1 MIFDVITIMPGMFES
16 MLSAGV
22 LGRAIEEGRLSVRL
36 HDLREFTND
45 AHRTTDDSPYGGG
58 GGMVMMPEPLGR
70 AIETV
75 QDGESPA
82 PVIFLTPQGEP
93 FTQTRACS
101 LAEEQRV
108 VLLCGRYEGVDERV
122 REIYVDE
129 EISIGDYVLT
139 GGEVPAMVVIEA
151 VSRMIPGVLGCSNS
165 AVEDSFSSGLLDF
178 PQFTR
183 PATFMSRPVPSVLL
197 SGDHRAIRKWRE
209 RQALYR
215 TYLRRPEL
223 IQEEILDEEKKNWL
237 SEWRG
242 ESASAALRSTKIP

>member
-1 MIFDVITIMPGMFES
+1 MIIFDVITVMPNMFES
-16 MLSAGV
+16 LLSVGV
-22 LGRAIEEGRLSVRL
+22 LGRAVSGGLLSVRL
-36 HDLREFTND
+36 HDLREYTD
-45 AHRTTDDSPYGGG
+45 DVHRSTDDSPYGGG

-75 QDGESPA
+75 QNGGSHA
-82 PVIFLTPQGEP
+82 PVIFLTPQGKP
-93 FTQTRACS
+93 FTQPRAYS
-101 LAEEQRV
+101 LAQEKRV

-139 GGEVPAMVVIEA
+139 GGEIPAMVVIEA
-151 VSRMIPGVLGCSNS
+151 VARMIPGVLGCANS
-165 AVEDSFSSGLLDF
+165 AGEDSFSSGLLDF

-183 PATFMSRPVPSVLL
+183 PATFKNCPVPSVLM

-215 TYLRRPEL
+215 TYLRRPDL
-223 IQEEILDEEKKNWL
+223 IQEEKLDEEKKSWL

-242 ESASAALRSTKIP
+242 EGGALRSSKIP